1 VTNRGTRFI
10 SIPALVLTSVYALS
24 VVSAVIYASVKGGYS
39 WVLVLV
45 LSYPWSALLMKL
57 GIYRLTLL
65 FILGMILN
73 VIILY
78 AIGLIIERA
87 FFNRRA

>member
-1 VTNRGTRFI
+1 M
-10 SIPALVLTSVYALS
+10 ASVYALS

-57 GIYRLTLL
+57 GIHHRLTLL

-78 AIGLIIERA
+78 SIGLIIERA